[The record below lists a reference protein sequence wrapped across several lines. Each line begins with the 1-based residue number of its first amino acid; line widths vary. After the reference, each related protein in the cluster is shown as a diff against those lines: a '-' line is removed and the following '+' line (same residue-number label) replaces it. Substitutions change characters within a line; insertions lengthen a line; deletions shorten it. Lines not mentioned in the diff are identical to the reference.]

1 MHKCKNGRR
10 DAHSSFKK
18 HSIHAAVALAFG
30 PALSLQAGAQS
41 YLNYDGS
48 RSGDLGAAA
57 ATWANAAEFKSDW
70 GLGALNAQFAYAL
83 GFSGAGVKT
92 GAVDSGYLPTHQEFA
107 SRGITGVV
115 VSGTYA
121 NDGRQ
126 LESGGDTWKAGD
138 PFLRNPVPG
147 SYIPGVNDNHGNHVS
162 GTIAAAKNGL
172 GMMGVVT
179 NGLLPRASKTIRLDR
194 ESGSLSA
201 NQQCSPR
208 FAVCRPAVVCP
219 SHQGDCATAAR
230 PRA

>member
-18 HSIHAAVALAFG
+18 HSIHAAVVLAFG

-115 VSGTYA
+115 VSGTKLRTYWLWSSSPNLPTTSSSA
-121 NDGRQ
+121 FCRVNGKVVPPVR
-126 LESGGDTWKAGD
+126 KA
-138 PFLRNPVPG
+138 R
-147 SYIPGVNDNHGNHVS
+147 
-162 GTIAAAKNGL
+162 TC
-172 GMMGVVT
+172 VV
-179 NGLLPRASKTIRLDR
+179 LV
-194 ESGSLSA
+194 LSM
-201 NQQCSPR
+201 R
-208 FAVCRPAVVCP
+208 
-219 SHQGDCATAAR
+219 
-230 PRA
+230 